1 MSRRALARL
10 AVIAAAYIVAGK
22 VGLSLAFLNAS
33 ASPVWAPSG
42 IAIAAF
48 VLFGRAVWPAIFVAA
63 FVVNV
68 TTTGSPATSL
78 VIALGN
84 TLEGLVGAWLI
95 VTFCNGARAFERV
108 QDVFRFALAA
118 LVAPVVSASVGVAA
132 LSVGGFVDPASYSEV
147 WGTWWLGDVSGALV
161 VAPLLITWLTAAPP
175 FPRRASVAETLA
187 FAAIV
192 LLVGAVLFTDVFA
205 VSSSHAPIGFLALPV
220 FAWAAYRFGA
230 RGASLSVAV
239 LGAIGSWGTLRG
251 YGPFVREGTNESLV
265 LLQSFMAV
273 AALTSLALA
282 AADLERRRADDAL
295 RVGEERKVQERDEFL
310 GVAAHELRT
319 PITSLQLSVQFLLR
333 QIERGF
339 SPGSVE
345 LSRALMTVGDQST
358 KLTRLVSQLLDNV
371 RLDADRLQIERQP
384 VDVAALVTSVVEEVR
399 RITGRADIHLVTAPA
414 AANVDPLRLEQVVRN
429 LLDNAVKFSPQ
440 GGDIEVR
447 AGTSGPGHVA
457 IVVRDHGVGVPP
469 ERRPGL
475 FQRYQHMEGSPG
487 GLGLGLYV
495 SRQIVEVTLPV
506 AMSAPEVVA
515 AGS

>member
-1 MSRRALARL
+1 
-10 AVIAAAYIVAGK
+10 V
-22 VGLSLAFLNAS
+22 
-33 ASPVWAPSG
+33 
-42 IAIAAF
+42 
-48 VLFGRAVWPAIFVAA
+48 
-63 FVVNV
+63 
-68 TTTGSPATSL
+68 
-78 VIALGN
+78 
-84 TLEGLVGAWLI
+84 
-95 VTFCNGARAFERV
+95 
-108 QDVFRFALAA
+108 DLAA
-118 LVAPVVSASVGVAA
+118 
-132 LSVGGFVDPASYSEV
+132 YSEV

-161 VAPLLITWLTAAPP
+161 VAPLLITWSTAAPP
-175 FPRRASVAETLA
+175 FPRRASLAETLA
-187 FAAIV
+187 LAAIV
-192 LLVGAVLFTDVFA
+192 LLVGAVLFTDVFP
-205 VSSSHAPIGFLALPV
+205 VSLSRAPIGFLAFPV

-239 LGAIGSWGTLRG
+239 LGAIGGWGTLRG
-251 YGPFVREGTNESLV
+251 YGPFVREGTNESLL

-295 RVGEERKVQERDEFL
+295 RAGEERKVQERDEFL

-384 VDVAALVTSVVEEVR
+384 VDIAALVTSVVAEVR

-414 AANVDPLRLEQVVRN
+414 DADVDPLRLEQVIRN

-495 SRQIVEVTLPV
+495 SRQIVERHGGQIEAEFPEDGGTRIVVTLPI
-506 AMSAPEVVA
+506 ATAAPEVVA
-515 AGS
+515 AGE